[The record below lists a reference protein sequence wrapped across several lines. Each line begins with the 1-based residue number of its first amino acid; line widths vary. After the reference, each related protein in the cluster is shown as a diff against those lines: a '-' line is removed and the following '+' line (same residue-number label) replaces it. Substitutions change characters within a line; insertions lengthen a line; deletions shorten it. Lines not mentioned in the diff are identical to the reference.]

1 MLQDQTE
8 NGFAL
13 TSTNIGHVGGLQ
25 TNSDLGGTGYKKTQ
39 ILLAE
44 PARAV
49 VSVFVFHGL
58 DIAGY
63 GVSHDLNAFP

>member
-1 MLQDQTE
+1 MLAVFKQIQIFW
-8 NGFAL
+8 GQAKIFWGQAM
-13 TSTNIGHVGGLQ
+13 
-25 TNSDLGGTGYKKTQ
+25 KKTR

-49 VSVFVFHGL
+49 ASVFVFHGL

-63 GVSHDLNAFP
+63 GVSHDLNALP